1 MASRAGPAQQ
11 GLDDARELA
20 RTLARELREARK
32 ASGLSQTSVARAA
45 GMSPSQLSRL
55 ERGAIDRPDIV
66 QICCAGRVLG
76 LRTSVKL
83 YPVGSPMRDAGQL
96 RLFER
101 FLGICGPTIRV
112 RREVGLPI
120 PGDLRAWDA
129 LLADGRARCV
139 ADLETHVTDAQA
151 LERRMRLKQRD
162 DPRAGVMLLVLSRTA
177 HHRSLLATHREAFR
191 ELLPLDSP
199 AIVRALRAGRC
210 PPGSGIVVV

>member
-1 MASRAGPAQQ
+1 
-11 GLDDARELA
+11 
-20 RTLARELREARK
+20 
-32 ASGLSQTSVARAA
+32 
-45 GMSPSQLSRL
+45 MSASQLSRL

-76 LRTSVKL
+76 LRLSLKL

-101 FLGICGPTIRV
+101 FLGICGPPIRV

-129 LLADGRARCV
+129 LIADGVATCV

-162 DPRAGVMLLVLSRTA
+162 DPRATVMLLVLSRTV
-177 HHRSLLATHREAFR
+177 HHRTVLAAHREVFR

-199 AIVRALRAGRC
+199 ASLRSLRSGRC
-210 PPGSGIVVV
+210 PPASGILAV